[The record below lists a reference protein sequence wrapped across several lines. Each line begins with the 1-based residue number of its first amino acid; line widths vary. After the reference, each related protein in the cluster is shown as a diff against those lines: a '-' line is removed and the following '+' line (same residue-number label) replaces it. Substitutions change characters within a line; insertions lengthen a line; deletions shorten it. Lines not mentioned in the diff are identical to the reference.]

1 MSSQRCA
8 LCGDIFHQEP
18 DTRQDQFGQ
27 YCPGN
32 GADQQ
37 QRDTY
42 IQAVMEG
49 YLNLLT
55 VEADHYADEI
65 ERKKRLWYQRE
76 RSEATHEELQADCDT
91 RVQEVGE
98 RVPVEPSELVI
109 DISDLI
115 DPPHLTVPG
124 EVPEK
129 RSPLIE
135 VHEKDRT
142 EPEDAALWLGTQEN
156 TEDDGFGGAGGRPGT
171 W

>member
-1 MSSQRCA
+1 MSQRCE
-8 LCGDIFHQEP
+8 LCGDTFHQEP

-27 YCPGN
+27 YCPGA
-32 GADQQ
+32 GADQE

-42 IQAVMEG
+42 VQAVMEG

-65 ERKKRLWYQRE
+65 ERKKRLWYDRT
-76 RSEATHEELQADCDT
+76 RSEATHEELQADCDQ

-109 DISDLI
+109 DLSDLI
-115 DPPHLTVPG
+115 DLPHLTVPG

-129 RSPLIE
+129 RSPLIQ
-135 VHEKDRT
+135 VSEKDKT
-142 EPEDAALWLGTQEN
+142 EPTDALLWMPTQE
-156 TEDDGFGGAGGRPGT
+156 DDSDGT
-171 W
+171 D